1 MEYWK
6 IILPAVVAL
15 SSFAAEPVI
24 TCEPRELRGVPG
36 EPLRLEITV
45 EADRAAPVQ
54 LQIPAVSNLFLR
66 TVEKIPI
73 QRTETGHYIQKRVII
88 WQGLEA
94 GSTTLTN
101 LTVVFQTL
109 ENVDAVSS
117 PRFQGLE
124 KKAPTI
130 GIVID
135 KIEPA
140 KPPKNPPRPAATPPQ
155 EGITNTSVENPLLW
169 RGVGT
174 AGWVL
179 RFPEAAI

>member
-6 IILPAVVAL
+6 IILPAVIAL

-24 TCEPRELRGVPG
+24 TCEPCELRGVPG

-45 EADRAAPVQ
+45 EADRAAPIQ
-54 LQIPAVSNLFLR
+54 LRIPAISNLFLR
-66 TVEKIPI
+66 IVEKIPI
-73 QRTETGHYIQKRVII
+73 QRTKEGRYIQKRIVI

-101 LTVVFQTL
+101 LTVSFQTL

-124 KKAPTI
+124 KKVPNI

-135 KIEPA
+135 AVTPA
-140 KPPKNPPRPAATPPQ
+140 EPPKKA
-155 EGITNTSVENPLLW
+155 
-169 RGVGT
+169 
-174 AGWVL
+174 
-179 RFPEAAI
+179 EAAE